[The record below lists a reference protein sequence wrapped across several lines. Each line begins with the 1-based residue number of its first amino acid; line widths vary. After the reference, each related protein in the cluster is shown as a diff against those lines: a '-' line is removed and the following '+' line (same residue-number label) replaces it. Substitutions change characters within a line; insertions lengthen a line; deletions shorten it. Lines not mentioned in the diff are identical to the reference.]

1 MDVKAMNFN
10 EGYFDAV
17 IDKATFDSVLVINAL
32 FSVEKIRL
40 LMLAKWCLKC
50 IESWSKTEYM

>member
-50 IESWSKTEYM
+50 IES